1 MDPILIIS
9 ASIMQIGARHL
20 DFNLTPIQKE
30 IVKHKYFQIFILF
43 SILYITTRDLIKTII
58 ILCFLYLCIYILFNE
73 YSNYNLLS
81 KPLDNDLK
89 KTYNETLNFVNNF

>member
-9 ASIMQIGARHL
+9 AAVMQLGARHL
-20 DFNLTPIQKE
+20 DFELTPLQKQ
-30 IVKHKYFQIFILF
+30 IIKHKYFQIFILF
-43 SILYITTRDLIKTII
+43 CILYITTRDIFKTLI

-81 KPLDNDLK
+81 HHTSDELK
-89 KTYNETLNFVNNF
+89 KKYYETLNSIS